1 MKRSF
6 TLVEVLVSIALFSII
21 LLFLYETLEVTKSTN
36 NFYVKK
42 LNTLVDT
49 NNIKKIILSDISQS
63 SLVEIS
69 KDENSNNILVI
80 KTNNLYHNDFFKYV
94 TYLVTQENN
103 LLRIESLTKFDKKT
117 ISDKFFDS
125 SYIDVLLKDIEVFK
139 SSTNKDNID
148 IFSILIKQEKN
159 TRLFFNTLKI
169 YKTTTS
175 N

>member
-6 TLVEVLVSIALFSII
+6 TLIEVLVSIALFSII
-21 LLFLYETLEVTKSTN
+21 LLFLYQSLEVTKSTN

-42 LNTLVDT
+42 LNTLIDT

-69 KDENSNNILVI
+69 KDENSNNILII

-103 LLRIESLTKFDKKT
+103 LVRIESLTKFEKKT
-117 ISDKFFDS
+117 LSDKFFDS
-125 SYIDVLLKDIEVFK
+125 TYIDVLLKDIEVFK
-139 SSTNKDNID
+139 TSSTKDNID
-148 IFSILIKQEKN
+148 IFSILIKQKKN
-159 TRLFFNTLKI
+159 SRLFFNALKI
-169 YKTTTS
+169 HKTTVS

>member
-1 MKRSF
+1 M
-6 TLVEVLVSIALFSII
+6 
-21 LLFLYETLEVTKSTN
+21 TKSTN

-42 LNTLVDT
+42 LNSLIDT
-49 NNIKKIILSDISQS
+49 NNIKKIILSDIAQS

-69 KDENSNNILVI
+69 TGENSNNILII

-94 TYLVTQENN
+94 TYLVTEENN
-103 LLRIESLTKFDKKT
+103 LVRIESLTKLDKKT
-117 ISDKFFDS
+117 LSDKFFDL

-139 SSTNKDNID
+139 SSSNKDNVD

-159 TRLFFNTLKI
+159 SRLFFNTLKI
-169 YKTTTS
+169 HKTISS